1 MKNLLRLIDYTK
13 EELFDIFRI
22 TDEIKQGKYSEL
34 LKGKTV
40 VMFFP
45 NSSIRTRITFEKGIM
60 LLGGQSILFLS
71 DALDKKEELQD
82 VMGYLNNWA
91 DMVIVRH
98 KDFSVIEKI
107 AKYSTV
113 PVINAMSGI
122 NHPCEIL
129 ADLYALSKCRND
141 FMKDKYLYCGINGNI
156 GKSWVE
162 ASKIFGFDIVQ
173 CCPNGFELSG
183 IDCFHEIFTAMQGRD
198 VVCTDSLPEN
208 AKDKFAQ
215 CQVNLDAMKQA
226 NEGAI
231 LNPCPSFYRGEEVSA
246 DVITSE
252 FFVGYEFKKNLL
264 EVQQAIMVWCM
275 QNK

>member
-1 MKNLLRLIDYTK
+1 MKNFLRLMDYTK

-45 NSSIRTRITFEKGIM
+45 SSSIRTRVTFEKAIW
-60 LLGGQSILFLS
+60 LLGGQSILFPS

-82 VMGYLNNWA
+82 AIGYLNNWA

-107 AKYSTV
+107 AKNSTV
-113 PVINAMSGI
+113 PVINAMSSI

-129 ADLYALSKCRND
+129 TDLYALSKCRND
-141 FMKDKYLYCGINGNI
+141 FTKDKYLYCGVNGNI

-162 ASKIFGFDIVQ
+162 ASKIFGFEIAQ
-173 CCPNGFELSG
+173 CCPKGFELPE
-183 IDCFHEIFTAMQGRD
+183 IDCYHEIFDAVKGRD

-208 AKDKFAQ
+208 AKDKFAE
-215 CQVNLDAMKQA
+215 CQVNMDAMKQA
-226 NEGAI
+226 NKGAI
-231 LNPCPSFYRGEEVSA
+231 LNPCPPFYRGEEISA
-246 DVITSE
+246 DVIASE

-275 QNK
+275 QN